1 MSRSERY
8 ADAVRDHTQIPT
20 LQVADIELPPE
31 MERLRDLAYDLW
43 WSWSPQATR
52 LFTWIDPDH
61 WRRYHNPVQLLINE
75 PLAPAG
81 LDKSRIALSRSP
93 VSIDYFAD
101 SEWTERVPLLVQ
113 TALLESFENSGAI
126 AAIDRESMGLRADF
140 ILKTEIRHFEALYD
154 SPNGAPEVWVA
165 IIARL
170 VNPSGRDIVAHASFE
185 RRERAAANDMG
196 RIVVAFDEALGA
208 VMADIVAWTARNPAL
223 SARRRSL

>member
-1 MSRSERY
+1 MTMPTARISRRWLAGAMTLLTAGCATLLGLPPSPHLYRVTPKSTY
-8 ADAVRDHTQIPT
+8 TANLPHLPTQI
-20 LQVADIELPPE
+20 L
-31 MERLRDLAYDLW
+31 
-43 WSWSPQATR
+43 
-52 LFTWIDPDH
+52 ID
-61 WRRYHNPVQLLINE
+61 V

-81 LDKSRIALSRSP
+81 LDSSRIALSRSTF
-93 VSIDYFAD
+93 SIDYFAD

-170 VNPSGRDIVAHASFE
+170 VNPSGRDIVAHASFQ

>member
-1 MSRSERY
+1 MTMPTARISRRWFAGAMTLLTAGCASLLGLPPSPHLYRVTPKSTY
-8 ADAVRDHTQIPT
+8 PANLPHLPTQI
-20 LQVADIELPPE
+20 L
-31 MERLRDLAYDLW
+31 
-43 WSWSPQATR
+43 
-52 LFTWIDPDH
+52 ID
-61 WRRYHNPVQLLINE
+61 V
-75 PLAPAG
+75 PLTPAG
-81 LDKSRIALSRSP
+81 LDSSRIALSRSTF
-93 VSIDYFAD
+93 SIDYFAD

-170 VNPSGRDIVAHASFE
+170 VNPSGRDIVAHASFQ

-208 VMADIVAWTARNPAL
+208 VMADIVAWTARDPAL

>member
-1 MSRSERY
+1 MTMPAARISRRWLAGAMTLLMAGCASLLGLPPSPHLYRVTPKSTY
-8 ADAVRDHTQIPT
+8 PANLPHLPTQI
-20 LQVADIELPPE
+20 L
-31 MERLRDLAYDLW
+31 
-43 WSWSPQATR
+43 
-52 LFTWIDPDH
+52 ID
-61 WRRYHNPVQLLINE
+61 V

-81 LDKSRIALSRSP
+81 LDSSRIALSRSA

-185 RRERAAANDMG
+185 RREHASANDVPS
-196 RIVVAFDEALGA
+196 IISAFDEALGG
-208 VMADIVAWTARNPAL
+208 VMKQIVVWTVTNPAL
-223 SARRRSL
+223 SVKRS

>member
-1 MSRSERY
+1 MSLPTARMSRRWLAGAMTLWSAGCASLLGLAPSPHLYRVTPKSNY
-8 ADAVRDHTQIPT
+8 PANLPHLPTQI
-20 LQVADIELPPE
+20 L
-31 MERLRDLAYDLW
+31 
-43 WSWSPQATR
+43 
-52 LFTWIDPDH
+52 ID
-61 WRRYHNPVQLLINE
+61 V

-81 LDKSRIALSRSP
+81 LDSPRIALSRSA

-113 TALLESFENSGAI
+113 TALLDSFENSGTI

-170 VNPSGRDIVAHASFE
+170 ANPAGRNIVAHASFE
-185 RRERAAANDMG
+185 RRERAAANDIG
-196 RIVVAFDEALGA
+196 HVVLAFDEALGA
-208 VMADIVAWTARNPAL
+208 VMADIVIWTVRNPAL
-223 SARRRSL
+223 SPRQR